1 MFDLLFTYTTVATIA
16 GDSPLSAARLAGIGR
31 HGVVGLP
38 GRTTGAVIVD
48 IQAVGH
54 LDARGRST
62 WQPVQVTRLMAAA

>member
-38 GRTTGAVIVD
+38 ARTTERSLSTYKRSGISTLAVD
-48 IQAVGH
+48 RHGSPF
-54 LDARGRST
+54 R
-62 WQPVQVTRLMAAA
+62 